1 MSFGNLAVRVVVGGL
16 FIGHGMQKLKG
27 WFGGSGLKGT
37 DKMMQALDMYPP
49 RRNSIAAGT
58 TEAAGGALLLLG
70 LATPLAASGLI
81 GTMVT
86 AVRKVH
92 GKNGPW
98 NSNRGWELNV
108 IIIAA
113 LTALV
118 ESGPGKVSVDAIRG
132 RVKSGPGWALAA
144 LAAGVAGSTVLIE
157 LGRRAAEKTTP
168 EAVESNAVESNAV
181 GAEAVAPDVVTGEN
195 S

>member
-157 LGRRAAEKTTP
+157 LGRRAAEKTTL
-168 EAVESNAVESNAV
+168 EAVESNAV
-181 GAEAVAPDVVTGEN
+181 GAEAVAPDAVTGEN